1 MNSHI
6 LQTSENTLTKIMLLK
21 GILLIGILA
30 ALLFHPAE
38 AQTLKQTGVSIFN
51 ALYTIIGVCG
61 AIATLLAGLNWAM
74 GNFLGVHDPKKLFFQ
89 VLAGTAIAFGSVAI
103 IQFIKDA
110 VGGSASIGSL

>member
-51 ALYTIIGVCG
+51 ALYAVIGVVG
-61 AIATLLAGLNWAM
+61 AICVLVTGINWAA
-74 GNFLGVHDPKKLFFQ
+74 GNFLGIHSVIEHACASWFS
-89 VLAGTAIAFGSVAI
+89 AGGQAPPSIPVAWH
-103 IQFIKDA
+103 A
-110 VGGSASIGSL
+110 G

>member
-51 ALYTIIGVCG
+51 ALYAVIGVVG
-61 AIATLLAGLNWAM
+61 AICVLVTGINWAA
-74 GNFLGVHDPKKLFFQ
+74 GNFV
-89 VLAGTAIAFGSVAI
+89 GTAIAFASVAI
-103 IQFIKDA
+103 VQFIKEA
-110 VGGSASIGSL
+110 VGGNGSIGNL